1 MISKFILLF
10 LAWIGLTNSLDMQEL
25 VLGAVLCLIVVY
37 FFTTDAKIDLMA
49 LFVKYLKLTPVFLK
63 DLIVSNIQMAKI
75 VISPKIVIE
84 PAIMTVQTTLTNQFD
99 KLLLANA
106 ITLTP
111 GTISL
116 ELDGQSLMIHVV
128 DIHANTQ
135 EMLEKHIAKYEKI
148 LNQ

>member
-128 DIHANTQ
+128 DIHTNTQ